1 MAQLTHCP
9 RVRMRPQRVH
19 KCSRALP
26 SIHAETVLVEVLS
39 LLDRCCCV
47 ACQRCK
53 QSRGMGRGREAL
65 LLLRACEKLM
75 SANSHRDAAPWIS
88 HLGNFIC
95 FWRVT
100 SFLRVRSDRDEIP
113 WGSPSWQ
120 LSPLLEPRVFTSCK
134 TYPLSQAR
142 APSVC
147 HACTRSCFCR
157 MQSCGR
163 DGTLRFAILM
173 LVQ

>member
-9 RVRMRPQRVH
+9 RVRKRPQTRPQVFASASKH
-19 KCSRALP
+19 SRRNRPRISVVAFGP
-26 SIHAETVLVEVLS
+26 
-39 LLDRCCCV
+39 CCCV

-53 QSRGMGRGREAL
+53 QSRGMGRGGEVL
-65 LLLRACEKLM
+65 LLLIGLAKRACEKLM

-113 WGSPSWQ
+113 WGRHPGNCRHFWSLVSSPHVRHTHCRRQ
-120 LSPLLEPRVFTSCK
+120 GRPQFAMLVPGRVF
-134 TYPLSQAR
+134 
-142 APSVC
+142 V
-147 HACTRSCFCR
+147 ACNPVV
-157 MQSCGR
+157 
-163 DGTLRFAILM
+163 GTGH
-173 LVQ
+173 

>member
-1 MAQLTHCP
+1 
-9 RVRMRPQRVH
+9 
-19 KCSRALP
+19 
-26 SIHAETVLVEVLS
+26 
-39 LLDRCCCV
+39 
-47 ACQRCK
+47 
-53 QSRGMGRGREAL
+53 MGRGGEAL
-65 LLLRACEKLM
+65 LPLRVREKLM

-88 HLGNFIC
+88 HLGNFIR

-157 MQSCGR
+157 MQSCGW
-163 DGTLRFAILM
+163 DGTLRLVILM
-173 LVQ
+173 LVQALGCWQRMPGLLRYLRNCVMEWSGRDRCEGNVRWKGGE